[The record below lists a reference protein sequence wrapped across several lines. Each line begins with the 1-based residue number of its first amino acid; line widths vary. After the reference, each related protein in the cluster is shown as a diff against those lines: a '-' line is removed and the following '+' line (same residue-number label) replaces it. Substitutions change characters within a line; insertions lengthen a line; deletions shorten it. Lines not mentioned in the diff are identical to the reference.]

1 MYCYDAGSSGA
12 VCLDGSNGA
21 PRDYKYRVKVISAGV
36 EEQHPTRGYWDN
48 FGGNAAD
55 LYVYIQI
62 AGATLDTLPSI
73 DNQNKVVWN
82 KEFPNLY
89 TANQIS
95 SMTISLYDD
104 DTGPDELIATGEGI
118 KITKAVGETVT
129 YTNSNVGL
137 ISMVIQVIGVP
148 Q

>member
-1 MYCYDAGSSGA
+1 
-12 VCLDGSNGA
+12 
-21 PRDYKYRVKVISAGV
+21 
-36 EEQHPTRGYWDN
+36 
-48 FGGNAAD
+48 